1 MYETTVNKEANLI
14 NSAGIEDD
22 DVELLQAYEYVLK
35 KRDYFAS
42 LGVIDNSYVELK
54 DEVKERKRE
63 ILLKKLKE
71 DLGIETLLEDGNKC
85 KYTREMLLQEMA
97 NTFVNSKGEMKVPII
112 ISGASNSQLQL

>member
-35 KRDYFAS
+35 KRDYVAS

-54 DEVKERKRE
+54 DEVKEKE
-63 ILLKKLKE
+63 KFCLK
-71 DLGIETLLEDGNKC
+71 N
-85 KYTREMLLQEMA
+85 
-97 NTFVNSKGEMKVPII
+97 
-112 ISGASNSQLQL
+112 

>member
-71 DLGIETLLEDGNKC
+71 DLGIEMLLEDGNKR
-85 KYTREMLLQEMA
+85 KYTR
-97 NTFVNSKGEMKVPII
+97 
-112 ISGASNSQLQL
+112 